1 MNHEWLWEYLINRGV
16 PSRRHISDIVK
27 TKERRMKKFAI
38 RLGITAI
45 CATAVLA
52 ASMILP
58 VDAAVSASSDA
69 KKHHKRHPRE
79 PAISSKARPSDNPFP
94 PMNEDPDRK
103 AAGGGY

>member
-1 MNHEWLWEYLINRGV
+1 MRKL
-16 PSRRHISDIVK
+16 
-27 TKERRMKKFAI
+27 AI
-38 RLGITAI
+38 RLGTTTI

-52 ASMILP
+52 VSMMP
-58 VDAAVSASSDA
+58 VDAAVSASSEA